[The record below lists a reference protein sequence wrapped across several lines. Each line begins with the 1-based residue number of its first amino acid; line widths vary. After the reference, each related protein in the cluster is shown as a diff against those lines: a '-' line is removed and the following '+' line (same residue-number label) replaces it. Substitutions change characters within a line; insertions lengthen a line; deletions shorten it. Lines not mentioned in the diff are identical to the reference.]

1 MSNYFEIFDL
11 SPKLDLDLNS
21 LEEQYLQLQLQFHP
35 DLLINKT
42 QKEQEL
48 AKIKISQINNA
59 YEILKDPLKRA
70 IYFLE
75 INNIFIDSIKPDNM
89 LLVDIMEIKEE
100 LEEGNEEK
108 VNLIKADL
116 KKRKEDLY
124 QEIINLSNKNLISDI
139 SQKVVLLKYLSSI

>member
-1 MSNYFEIFDL
+1 M
-11 SPKLDLDLNS
+11 
-21 LEEQYLQLQLQFHP
+21 QLQFHP

-124 QEIINLSNKNLISDI
+124 QEIILSLIHI
-139 SQKVVLLKYLSSI
+139 

>member
-35 DLLINKT
+35 DLLIHKT

-139 SQKVVLLKYLSSI
+139 SQKVVILKYLSSI

>member
-35 DLLINKT
+35 DLLIHKT

-100 LEEGNEEK
+100 L
-108 VNLIKADL
+108 
-116 KKRKEDLY
+116 
-124 QEIINLSNKNLISDI
+124 
-139 SQKVVLLKYLSSI
+139 